1 MTRAVVVVPQWKTV
15 EMLLLMVVIGVL
27 LMLLLLRREQLP
39 IDLMLLLLVL
49 IEFVSVVRILLG
61 PLLSVE
67 VGLWPWDWWLLLL
80 LMAIRLLL
88 LLRSC
93 RSTGNR
99 PDQPRVEVM
108 AAAAALAR
116 DKVETVGG
124 GDDVITRP
132 EGKIDIQIC
141 HCQSLKVLFS

>member
-1 MTRAVVVVPQWKTV
+1 
-15 EMLLLMVVIGVL
+15 MLLLLVVIGVL

-39 IDLMLLLLVL
+39 IDLMLLLVL
-49 IEFVSVVRILLG
+49 IEFISVVGILLR

-108 AAAAALAR
+108 AAAAVLAR
-116 DKVETVGG
+116 DKVETVGC

-132 EGKIDIQIC
+132 EGELISRFVIVSSKGVVY
-141 HCQSLKVLFS
+141 LVYG